1 MHLKFII
8 RLFSE
13 DRDESRG
20 GEREA
25 EEEIRP
31 ERGSR
36 GRERPLTIH
45 ELLRALLCSVFSSPT
60 ASQAEGL

>member
-8 RLFSE
+8 GLFSG
-13 DRDESRG
+13 DREESRG

-31 ERGSR
+31 ERGSL
-36 GRERPLTIH
+36 GHEVTFTIH
-45 ELLRALLCSVFSSPT
+45 S
-60 ASQAEGL
+60 